1 MMKKI
6 PPMYQHNS
14 LPRKSNFNRNAP
26 ARRSAG
32 AEPLVEYFVPRSISE
47 FDLSMASEDAATAG
61 NFLPLTVRVPRRVI
75 SKQKEKMVTFEDE
88 LAIRADNPNFNDV
101 FM

>member
-1 MMKKI
+1 MIKKI
-6 PPMYQHNS
+6 PPMYHHNS

-32 AEPLVEYFVPRSISE
+32 AEPLIEYFVPRSISE
-47 FDLSMASEDAATAG
+47 FDLSITGDDASTAG

-88 LAIRADNPNFNDV
+88 LSIRADNPNFSDV

>member
-1 MMKKI
+1 MPSFSI
-6 PPMYQHNS
+6 
-14 LPRKSNFNRNAP
+14 
-26 ARRSAG
+26 G

-47 FDLSMASEDAATAG
+47 FDLSIAADDSRVTA
-61 NFLPLTVRVPRRVI
+61 NFLPLTVRVPRKAL

-88 LAIRADNPNFNDV
+88 LSIRADNPNFNDV